1 MTTPNIDLDVL
12 MPVTYTGTFAG
23 ETGQA
28 DFTINRKKVQ
38 RVAVPFTGQVMVQ
51 IVSGTETPVF
61 GYAHGGGYRFA
72 GLSYATGSP
81 GNWRCV
87 YNVVVNKGGTVDAY
101 PNIGTSDSHAKNVG
115 APVSITFF
123 PMGEHKN

>member
-1 MTTPNIDLDVL
+1 MTTPNINLDVL
-12 MPVTYTGTFAG
+12 MPITYTGKFAG

-28 DFTINRKKVQ
+28 DFIINRQKAQ
-38 RVAVPFTGQVMVQ
+38 RVAAPFTGQVMVQ
-51 IVSGTETPVF
+51 IVSATKTPVF
-61 GYAHGGGYRFA
+61 GYANGEGYRFA
-72 GLSYATGSP
+72 SLAYATGTA

-87 YNVVVNKGGTVDAY
+87 YNIVVNKGETVDVY
-101 PNIGTSDSHAKNVG
+101 PYIGTSDSHAENIG

>member
-1 MTTPNIDLDVL
+1 MTTPNINLDVL
-12 MPVTYTGTFAG
+12 MPITYTGTFAG

-28 DFTINRKKVQ
+28 DFTINRQKVQ

-61 GYAHGGGYRFA
+61 GYANGGGYKFA
-72 GLSYATGSP
+72 NLVKATGSA

-87 YNVVVNKGGTVDAY
+87 YNVVVNKGQTVDVY
-101 PNIGTSDSHAKNVG
+101 PYVGSNDGHAKNVG